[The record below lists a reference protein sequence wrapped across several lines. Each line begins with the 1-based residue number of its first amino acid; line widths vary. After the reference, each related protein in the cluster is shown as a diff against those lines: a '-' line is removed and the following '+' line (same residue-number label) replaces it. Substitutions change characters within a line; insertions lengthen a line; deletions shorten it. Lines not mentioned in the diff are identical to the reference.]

1 MKTIDQT
8 VATFAAVANTG
19 NADAANVV
27 VRFTDNGVAIG
38 EQTVATLGKGTAQN
52 VSITGSLA
60 RGSHA
65 IAVTAD
71 LANSI
76 PEADEQNNT
85 RTVPIIVK

>member
-1 MKTIDQT
+1 MLT
-8 VATFAAVANTG
+8 ATVANTG

-38 EQTVATLGKGTAQN
+38 ERTVAALSQGTAQN
-52 VSITGSLA
+52 VSITAGLA

-71 LANSI
+71 PSNSI
-76 PEADEQNNT
+76 PESDEQNNS
-85 RTVPIIVK
+85 RTVTITVK